1 MKNFHNN
8 IYLGIQDRRGIHLF
22 LEHLVRQGNHLYRG
36 LLGYLRDLRD
46 QRNQQVLDRQVHQGV
61 HLCLGLQGSQGFR
74 LHL

>member
-1 MKNFHNN
+1 MNN
-8 IYLGIQDRRGIHLF
+8 VYLVIQVPRGIRLF
-22 LEHLVRQGNHLYRG
+22 LERLVCQGNHLCRG

-46 QRNQQVLDRQVHQGV
+46 QRDLQVRGRQVHPGV